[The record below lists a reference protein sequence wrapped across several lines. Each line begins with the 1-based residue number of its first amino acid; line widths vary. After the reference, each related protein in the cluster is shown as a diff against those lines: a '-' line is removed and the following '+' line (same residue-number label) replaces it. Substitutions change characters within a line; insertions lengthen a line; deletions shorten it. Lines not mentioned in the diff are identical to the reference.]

1 MRFNIIG
8 KHAFEALLLSALIS
22 YAPFSADVYASV
34 ADDCKGKNYQP
45 DIVPEHM
52 GVREKKHRFR
62 CLVEADLDAV
72 FSELSAR
79 YLAVLN
85 AVTQNNDSEQLKR
98 WRLKYGVESNQELLI
113 AIKPHPRSITIAQA
127 AIESAWGTSRIFTE
141 ANNIFGIRPFSKDE
155 PRIAANKKRGD
166 KTVWLRKYASIRESI
181 SDYYLV
187 LGRASAYQEFR
198 NLKMETT
205 DPHQLVAGLSGYS
218 ERKSGYVRELSSIIR
233 YNNFHEI
240 DR

>member
-1 MRFNIIG
+1 MRFKIIG
-8 KHAFEALLLSALIS
+8 KHAFEALLLSASIL

-34 ADDCKGKNYQP
+34 ADDCKGKHYQP
-45 DIVPEHM
+45 NIVPEHM

-72 FSELSAR
+72 FSELSAQ

-85 AVTQNNDSEQLKR
+85 AVTQNHDSEQLKL
-98 WRLKYGVESNQELLI
+98 WRLKYGVESNQKLLV

-155 PRIAANKKRGD
+155 PRIAASKKRGD
-166 KTVWLRKYASIRESI
+166 KTIWLRKYVSIRESI

-205 DPHQLVAGLSGYS
+205 DPHQLVTGLSGYS
-218 ERKSGYVRELSSIIR
+218 ERKTGYVRELSLIIR
-233 YNNFHEI
+233 YNNFHEL